1 MTPTTTA
8 FAHAV
13 SAHPEPSVAADQ
25 LSAQLADALGP
36 EPDLVI
42 LFIAGGLV
50 ASAPSLAARVRE
62 HLRPGRLL
70 AVTASGVI
78 AGETE
83 LERRPAVSAIGAR
96 LPGIDV
102 LPITDTEVMSLADD
116 PRAGIEALRS
126 RSTKTHA
133 ATFLVA
139 DPFSVPVNGILPG
152 LNAAHG
158 HGFEASDEDAPV
170 LFGGLASGAETP
182 GGNVIVLD
190 DQVTHQGAAGLA
202 LFGDI
207 RCDMAVSQGCRPIG
221 DDRVVTASRG
231 NLVLELGGKPALGV
245 VKSIVAGLGEDDRKL
260 LGGGLFLGRA
270 INDHKQ
276 MLGRGDYLIRNV
288 VGADEQS
295 EAIAVADVIPPGRSV
310 RLHLRDA
317 TTATE
322 DLELLLDAQRL
333 YDRPDGMM
341 LVSCTG
347 RGERFFGRQNH
358 DAVAIQ
364 RAFLPQESG
373 VEAAKSGESI
383 APNDRLVPLAGFF
396 AAGEIGPIGR
406 QSFLHGFTSC
416 LACFRSRTPND

>member
-1 MTPTTTA
+1 MTPNSTA

-13 SAHPEPSVAADQ
+13 SANTDPSVVADQ
-25 LSAQLADALGP
+25 ISAQLAGSLGH
-36 EPDLVI
+36 EPDLVL
-42 LFIAGGLV
+42 LFVAGGLV
-50 ASAPSLAARVRE
+50 PSAPILAARVRE

-83 LERRPAVSAIGAR
+83 LERRPAASAIGAR
-96 LPGIDV
+96 LPGVDV
-102 LPITDTEVMSLADD
+102 LPISDDEIMSLADE
-116 PRAGIEALRS
+116 PEAGINALRS
-126 RSTKTHA
+126 RSSLPHA

-139 DPFSVPVNGILPG
+139 DPFSVPINGVLPG

-158 HGFEASDEDAPV
+158 HGFESNRDEAPV
-170 LFGGLASGAETP
+170 LFGGLASGAESP
-182 GGNVIVLD
+182 GGNVLVLD
-190 DQVTHQGAAGLA
+190 DHVTHQGTAGLA

-221 DDRVVTASRG
+221 EDRVVTASRG
-231 NLVLELGGKPALGV
+231 NLVLELGGKPALEV
-245 VKSIVAGLGEDDRKL
+245 VKSIVGHLGEDDRKL

-295 EAIAVADVIPPGRSV
+295 NAIAVADVIPPGRTV

-333 YDRPDGMM
+333 YNRPDGMM

-406 QSFLHGFTSC
+406 QSFLHSFTSC
-416 LACFRSRTPND
+416 LACFRSRTPNA